1 MLEVPLYQVKEV
13 LQKSGVKSTWLSTE
27 ENLLLTGDVQ

>member
-13 LQKSGVKSTWLSTE
+13 LQKSGVKPTWLSAE
-27 ENLLLTGDVQ
+27 DNLLLTGDVQ

>member
-13 LQKSGVKSTWLSTE
+13 LQKFGVKPTWLFTE
-27 ENLLLTGDVQ
+27 DNLLLIGDVL